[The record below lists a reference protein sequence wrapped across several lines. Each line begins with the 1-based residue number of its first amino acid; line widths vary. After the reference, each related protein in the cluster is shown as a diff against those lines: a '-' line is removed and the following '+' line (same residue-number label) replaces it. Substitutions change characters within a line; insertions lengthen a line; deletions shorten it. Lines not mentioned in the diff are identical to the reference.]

1 MQPSSV
7 HQLSVG
13 NSNPKF
19 YTQTRDK
26 RLCRLSLV
34 CVCPDV
40 LVSVRIALS
49 LSPVPFSCRLFP
61 SPATTQCFVSFP
73 LRRLLVPFR
82 LFPSPAATQGFSLFC
97 LRRVQRFVVPA
108 FFPAATQVY
117 SAFCLRRL
125 LVPFRLCPSPA
136 TTQGFFLFC
145 LRRVQRFVVP
155 AFFPAA
161 TQVYSAFCLR
171 RFLVFVLCFV
181 CLLLIIAYNDCK
193 VVLGNTMHLPI
204 CSFDRLCLA
213 RSDSAIFMHLDT

>member
-1 MQPSSV
+1 MLPSSV

-13 NSNPKF
+13 NSNPTPKI

-26 RLCRLSLV
+26 RHNRLSLV

-49 LSPVPFSCRLFP
+49 LSPVPSLFPCSLLLPRRKFFPCFPCVVSSNLWFLRPFLPRRKFIARFACVVSWFPSACFLLLPRRKILCRFPCVVSSDLWFLRSFLPRRKFIARFACVVSWFPSACALLLPRRKVLCRL
-61 SPATTQCFVSFP
+61 Q
-73 LRRLLVPFR
+73 
-82 LFPSPAATQGFSLFC
+82 
-97 LRRVQRFVVPA
+97 
-108 FFPAATQVY
+108 
-117 SAFCLRRL
+117 
-125 LVPFRLCPSPA
+125 
-136 TTQGFFLFC
+136 
-145 LRRVQRFVVP
+145 
-155 AFFPAA
+155 
-161 TQVYSAFCLR
+161 
-171 RFLVFVLCFV
+171 VFVLCFV

>member
-1 MQPSSV
+1 MLPSSV

-13 NSNPKF
+13 NSNPTPKI
-19 YTQTRDK
+19 YMQTRDK

-34 CVCPDV
+34 CVYPDV

-61 SPATTQCFVSFP
+61 SLSP
-73 LRRLLVPFR
+73 VPFSFR
-82 LFPSPAATQGFSLFC
+82 LFPSPAATQGFVSFPLRRVLRFVVSAFFPAATQGFVSFP

-125 LVPFRLCPSPA
+125 
-136 TTQGFFLFC
+136 
-145 LRRVQRFVVP
+145 
-155 AFFPAA
+155 
-161 TQVYSAFCLR
+161 
-171 RFLVFVLCFV
+171 LVFVLCFV